1 MEISNELLVQ
11 IIIWSLII
19 LSILGTLIFIFNP
32 KLRLKCRK
40 ILPPSTTFF
49 GATHEFRPH
58 DERGAV
64 EHINEVQADKKME
77 EEESGDLDEK

>member
-11 IIIWSLII
+11 IIIWAVII
-19 LSILGTLIFIFNP
+19 LSILGTFMFILNP
-32 KLRLKCRK
+32 KLRLKSRK

-49 GATHEFRPH
+49 GATHEFRPN

-77 EEESGDLDEK
+77 EEENGDPEEK